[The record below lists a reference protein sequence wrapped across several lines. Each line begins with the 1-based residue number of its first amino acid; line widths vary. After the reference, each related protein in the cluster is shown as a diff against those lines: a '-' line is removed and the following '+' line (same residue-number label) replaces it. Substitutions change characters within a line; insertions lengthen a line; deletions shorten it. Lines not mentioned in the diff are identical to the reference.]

1 MKKIALFV
9 LLFVGLSTVSFAQSG
24 KEKSGGFFSK
34 FGGTKKPRKQI
45 KHFDQSKK
53 DPNMEHNGTSY
64 RRDRKSKYVLDGDG
78 FGTAGQG
85 KQKKRKKKK

>member
-1 MKKIALFV
+1 MKKLALLV
-9 LLFVGLSTVSFAQSG
+9 LLFVGLSSISFAQSG

-34 FGGTKKPRKQI
+34 LGGSKKPRKQM
-45 KHFDQSKK
+45 KHFDQAKK
-53 DPNMEHNGTSY
+53 DPNMEHNGTAY
-64 RRDRKSKYVLDGDG
+64 RMNRKRKYVVDGDG